1 MNRVDS
7 DAKDLNLSIALLPLS
22 FLFCHIAFLHFLKC
36 KLDCVITFSVD
47 SLCFLHKIK
56 FKFSL
61 KEMTL
66 DGFEV
71 YTETMK

>member
-7 DAKDLNLSIALLPLS
+7 DSKVLNS
-22 FLFCHIAFLHFLKC
+22 FHCSLAFELLFCNIAFLHFLKC
-36 KLDCVITFSVD
+36 KLDYVITFSVD
-47 SLCFLHKIK
+47 SLCFLPKIK

-71 YTETMK
+71 YTETIK